1 MMRLFVR
8 ITAIVAVAIVALVLL
23 GTLIKIVFWAALI
36 AALIVGCLAVYNQL
50 RRRAPAPIAPRYTWR
65 R

>member
-1 MMRLFVR
+1 MRLFVR

-23 GTLIKIVFWAALI
+23 GILVKIVFWAALI
-36 AALIVGCLAVYNQL
+36 AAVIVGGLAIYNL
-50 RRRAPAPIAPRYTWR
+50 FRGRAPAPVARYTWR